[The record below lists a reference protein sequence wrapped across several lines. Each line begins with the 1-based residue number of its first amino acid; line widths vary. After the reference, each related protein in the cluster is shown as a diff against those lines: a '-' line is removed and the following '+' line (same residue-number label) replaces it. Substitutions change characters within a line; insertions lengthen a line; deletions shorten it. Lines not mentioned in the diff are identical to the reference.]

1 MKKLLRS
8 PKGVAVWL
16 GAAAVLLAVCLV
28 VIGLSGDGQ
37 EFPVYI
43 SEILASNTGSPN
55 GDGRCADYIELHNG
69 GTYAVDLTGYQ
80 LGDIAGSLRY
90 AFPAGTVMEP
100 GSYLVVWCD
109 KEVDGYA
116 PFGISRSGG
125 ESFYLIASNN
135 AIVDKVVTVATD
147 PDQAMIRSKNGDW
160 SLSLNPTPGMA
171 NDMTAATQDIYNAG
185 VSPVRIS
192 EFSSAGNGFA
202 REQQVACDWV
212 ELQNT
217 ADTAVDISG
226 FILSDN
232 AGNDKYTFPAGT
244 VMEPGG
250 YLVVY
255 CAEYVPGL
263 APFGLSQTARETV
276 VLKNAGGMIVEIVQS
291 LPLESGS
298 QALQTDGS
306 WKTVETPT
314 PGYENTEKG
323 FDAFITAIGGK
334 SITITE
340 VMSSQDTLIADEN
353 GQFNDYIELYNGGET
368 AVELTGWWLSDDEN
382 VPNKW
387 VCPETVLEPGEYLL
401 LFSGTGPDFNL
412 SADGET
418 VRLSTY
424 VGTEVDCVV
433 FGKAEVNKSFDHE
446 GQLLTRP
453 TPGFPNTDEGYKAF
467 CDSRVSPG
475 PLAIWEVMTS
485 NDTYLPQALGA
496 CYDWVEIKNIS
507 AEPVNLGNYTLTDD
521 PDSPLLYRLPE
532 VTLES
537 GATYIV
543 FLSGNSALGQN
554 HAPFALNA
562 AKDRL
567 LLYGQ
572 SLVDY
577 VYLQDIPVG
586 MSYGRTE
593 EVGGFFYMEPS
604 PKNPNKAGYREIS
617 GMPTSGYAPGV
628 YSGKE
633 SYVLEL
639 SAKGDIYYTLG
650 GDEPTKKSSLYTGPI
665 TVTEDTVI
673 RAIACEEGKLPS
685 DIYNVSFI
693 MEQTHDLPVVSL
705 VTDPD
710 HLFGVNGVY
719 RNGDES
725 VKEIHFLANVS
736 YSGPD
741 GSFSIDNEMSL
752 HGVTTVVAF
761 NKKSFTLRFKDNLD
775 GALFY
780 DVFEDGEVTAFRSLL
795 LRTAHESV
803 YSTQLHDSLMAEIAM
818 QGGDTLVVQKY
829 KYVALYLNGEYWGL
843 YAIREQHTVE
853 HFASYYNVPADTV
866 SMVRYSSDE
875 QNSLNQFYNFCKN
888 NSLASKENYEYA
900 KTVLHMESFADWIIL
915 QAYIKNIDI
924 YENVRFYQSSVDGL
938 WYLAL
943 SDLDMG
949 FMSTGSGFSELQGT
963 FHHGL
968 MVRSLMANEEFQ
980 SLMAERL
987 AFWLSGPLSD
997 ENMCKTIDEMA
1008 AVLANEAVYEQQRW
1022 GTPVS
1027 GWEAVVKD
1035 MKRYCTGHAERMKN
1049 DFCLA
1054 VNWSRAELDAYFEE

>member
-387 VCPETVLEPGEYLL
+387 VFPETVIEPGEYLL

>member
-8 PKGVAVWL
+8 RKGMILWIGIAVA
-16 GAAAVLLAVCLV
+16 LLAVCLV
-28 VIGLSGDGQ
+28 IMGLSGDGQ

-55 GDGRCADYIELHNG
+55 ADGRCADYIELHNG
-69 GTYAVDLTGYQ
+69 GDYAVDLTGYQ

-90 AFPAGTVMEP
+90 AFPAGTVIRP
-100 GSYLVVWCD
+100 NGYLVVWCD
-109 KEVDGYA
+109 KEVEDYA

-135 AIVDKVVTVATD
+135 AIVDKVVTIASD
-147 PDQAMIRSKNGDW
+147 PDQAMIRTKNGDW
-160 SLSLNPTPGMA
+160 SLSMNPTPGMA
-171 NDMTAATQDIYNAG
+171 NDLVSATQDVYNEG

-202 REQQVACDWV
+202 RSQNMACDWV

-217 ADTAVDISG
+217 ATTAVDISG
-226 FILSDN
+226 FTLSDN

-244 VMEPGG
+244 VIESGAYFM
-250 YLVVY
+250 VY
-255 CAEYVPGL
+255 CAENVPGL
-263 APFGLSQTARETV
+263 APFNLSQSAKETV
-276 VLKNAGGMIVEIVQS
+276 VLKNAGGMIIEIVQS
-291 LPLESGS
+291 LPLEKGS
-298 QALQTDGS
+298 QALQADGS
-306 WKTVETPT
+306 WQTVDTPT
-314 PGYENTEKG
+314 PGFENTEKG
-323 FDAFITAIGGK
+323 FDAFLNTIGAK
-334 SITITE
+334 NVTVTE
-340 VMSSQDTLIADEN
+340 IMSSQDTLIADEN
-353 GQFNDYIELYNGGET
+353 GQFNDYIELYNSGET
-368 AVELTGWWLSDDEN
+368 AVDLTGWWLSDDGN
-382 VPNKW
+382 IPNKW
-387 VCPETVLEPGEYLL
+387 IFPETVIEPGRYLL

-412 SADGET
+412 SADGEEIL
-418 VRLSTY
+418 LSTY
-424 VGTEVDCVV
+424 VGTEVDRVA
-433 FGKAEVNKSFDHE
+433 FGKAEINCSFDHN
-446 GQLLTRP
+446 GALLTKP
-453 TPGFPNTDEGYKAF
+453 TPGYENSDAGYKAF
-467 CDSRVSPG
+467 CENHVSNG
-475 PLAIWEVMTS
+475 QLAIWEVMTS
-485 NDTYLPQALGA
+485 NDKYMPQALGV

-507 AEPVNLGNYTLTDD
+507 TDPVNLGNYTLTDD
-521 PDSPLLYRLPE
+521 PDSPRLFKLPE
-532 VTLES
+532 VTLEP
-537 GATYIV
+537 GGVYII
-543 FLSGNSALGQN
+543 FLSGDSALGIN

-567 LLYGQ
+567 LLYAD

-577 VYLQDIPVG
+577 VYLTDIPAG
-586 MSYGRTE
+586 MSYGRSGDT
-593 EVGGFFYMEPS
+593 GGFFYMEPS

-617 GMPTSGYAPGV
+617 GMPASTYAPGV

-639 SAKGDIYYTLG
+639 SAKGDIYYTVG
-650 GDEPTKKSSLYTGPI
+650 GDEPTKKANLYTGPI
-665 TVTEDTVI
+665 TVTENTVI
-673 RAIACEEGKLPS
+673 RAISCEEGKLPS
-685 DIYNVSFI
+685 NIYNVSFLI
-693 MEQTHDLPVVSL
+693 GSKHDLPVVSL

-780 DVFEDGEVTAFRSLL
+780 DVFEDGEVEVFRSLL
-795 LRTAHESV
+795 LRTAHEST
-803 YSTQLHDSLMAEIAM
+803 YSTQLHDSLMANIAM

-829 KYVALYLNGEYWGL
+829 KYVALYLNGEYWGM

-853 HFASYYNVPADTV
+853 HFASYYNVPAETV

-900 KTVLHMESFADWIIL
+900 KTVLNMESFVDWIIL

-949 FMSTGSGFSELQGT
+949 FMSTGSGFGELQGT

-968 MVRSLMANEEFQ
+968 MVRSLMANEEFRA
-980 SLMAERL
+980 LMAQRL

-1008 AVLANEAVYEQQRW
+1008 AVLQNEAVYEQQRW

-1054 VNWSRAELDAYFEE
+1054 VNWSRAELDAYFKE